1 MESILHT
8 IKKLLGLDPSYP
20 AFDVDVIIGINSAFS
35 TLHQLGVGPKEGFA
49 ITGSTE
55 TWDDYLDDYGVLE
68 NVKQYIYLKTR
79 YVFDPPTGGVLTAM
93 DAVIKEL
100 EWRINV
106 AVDPGEEQDE

>member
-1 MESILHT
+1 MDSILNT
-8 IKKLLGLDPSYP
+8 IKKLLGLDASYT
-20 AFDVDVIIGINSAFS
+20 AFDTDVIIGINSAFS
-35 TLHQLGVGPKEGFA
+35 TLHQLGVGPASGFA
-49 ITGSTE
+49 ITGATE
-55 TWDDYLDDYGVLE
+55 KWDDYLDDYGTLE

-106 AVDPGEEQDE
+106 AVDPGE